1 MILKNF
7 LITLPKQKWK
17 KASLL
22 TARKLE
28 YGKCSFQTETLK
40 ARSPI
45 PKIARKDM
53 RKCITITANF
63 RKKDCGKTT
72 DGWVTTNRIMITDR
86 AFMILNITTAESAK
100 GNNKISMKIGR
111 AHV

>member
-40 ARSPI
+40 ARSTI

-72 DGWVTTNRIMITDR
+72 DGWVTTNRIMITDKY
-86 AFMILNITTAESAK
+86 FTISNITTVENVK
-100 GNNKISMKIGR
+100 GNNNISTIAGKR
-111 AHV
+111 